1 MRIVFCLSVSL
12 LIAAPIGGAR
22 ADEDTTARPGETVL
36 DRKVHIEPD
45 LILDIPKVPRI
56 CDEMDIWKRHVH
68 IGDCSLY
75 CEQEGKGT
83 PMVLVNGGPGATHHG
98 FHPHF
103 SRAKDF
109 LRLIYYDQR
118 GCGISQYWDGDG
130 YSVGQAV
137 EDLDKLRE
145 ALGINKWVVL
155 GHSYGGTLAQCYT
168 VRHPE
173 HVAGLVLVGSSCDAL
188 PVEESRSRQYDFIS
202 SEERKKI
209 QQIHGNTNLTGEQAV
224 FNAHLNGDWKRQ
236 NFYRPSREQ
245 LARGALYE
253 WKHDE
258 GFRPAMSASLGKLDM
273 AGFFDECPVPV
284 LIMEGKWDL
293 TWGAAK
299 PKNLHA
305 CFPGSRLVLF
315 DRAAHSPFED
325 EPEKFFAVLKEFVQ
339 KLQDVSA
346 ADVASWKQH
355 IDKLVKERQ
364 EAILVGEASQ
374 EVVFRTAQ
382 VAPSGFEFW
391 SFHWTIP
398 EVEPEATLQYVV
410 LQPDGKE
417 YHRYSFSD
425 NQGKGRNT
433 RSDFAEGFAGGD
445 PAVFYNHHIT
455 IKFLVDKGRIKFPEN
470 RKFRFEFRS
479 SIEAVRE
486 D

>member
-1 MRIVFCLSVSL
+1 MRTVFCLSVSL
-12 LIAAPIGGAR
+12 LFAALVGGAQ
-22 ADEDTTARPGETVL
+22 AEDDATAGPRETVL

-45 LILDIPKVPRI
+45 LILDIPKVPRL

-75 CEQEGKGT
+75 CEQEGEGM

-118 GCGISQYWDGDG
+118 GCGISQYSDGDG
-130 YSVGQAV
+130 YSVDQAA

-145 ALGINKWVVL
+145 ALGINKWVIL

-168 VRHPE
+168 VRHAE

-188 PVEESRSRQYDFIS
+188 PVDESGSRQYDFIS
-202 SEERKKI
+202 SEERNRI
-209 QQIHGNTNLTGEQAV
+209 RQIYRNTNLTGEQSV

-245 LARGALYE
+245 LARGALYD

-258 GFRPAMSASLGKLDM
+258 EFRPAMSASLGRLNL

-293 TWGAAK
+293 TWGQAK

-305 CFPGSRLVLF
+305 CFPGSRLVFF
-315 DRAAHSPFED
+315 DRAGHSPFED
-325 EPEKFFAVLKEFVQ
+325 EPERFFAVLKEFVQ
-339 KLQDVSA
+339 ELQDVSA

-355 IDKLVKERQ
+355 VNKLRTERQ
-364 EAILVGEASQ
+364 KAVRAGEASQ
-374 EVVFRTAQ
+374 EVIFRTAQ
-382 VAPSGFEFW
+382 PAPSGFKFW
-391 SFHWTIP
+391 TFHWKMP
-398 EVEPEATLQYVV
+398 EVEPEAAFQYVV
-410 LQPDGKE
+410 IQPNGEEHYRHPITGDRSVGQ
-417 YHRYSFSD
+417 SW
-425 NQGKGRNT
+425 
-433 RSDFAEGFAGGD
+433 RSDFAEGFTGGD
-445 PAVFYNHHIT
+445 PAVFHNQHIT
-455 IKFLVDKGRIKFPEN
+455 IKFVVDKGQINFPEN
-470 RKFRFEFRS
+470 CEFRFEFRT
-479 SIEAVRE
+479 SIDAVR
-486 D
+486 DN

>member
-1 MRIVFCLSVSL
+1 MRIVCWL
-12 LIAAPIGGAR
+12 LAGLPLAALIGGAR
-22 ADEDTTARPGETVL
+22 ADEDATAGARETVL

-45 LILDIPKVPRI
+45 LILDIPKVSRL

-75 CEQEGKGT
+75 CEQEGKGM

-109 LRLIYYDQR
+109 VRLIYYDQR

-130 YSVGQAV
+130 YSIGQAV
-137 EDLDKLRE
+137 EDLDNLRE

-168 VRHPE
+168 VRYPE
-173 HVAGLVLVGSSCDAL
+173 HVAGLVLVGSACDGL
-188 PVEESRSRQYDFIS
+188 PMEESRSRQYDFIS
-202 SEERKKI
+202 GEERNKI
-209 QQIHGNTNLTGEQAV
+209 HQIYRDRNLTTEQAV

-245 LARGALYE
+245 LARQALYE

-258 GFRPAMSASLGKLDM
+258 GFRPAMSASLGRLDM

-293 TWGAAK
+293 TWGQAK

-315 DRAAHSPFED
+315 DRAGHSPFED
-325 EPEKFFAVLKEFVQ
+325 EPERFFAVLRDFVQ
-339 KLQDVSA
+339 ALQDIPA

-355 IDKLVKERQ
+355 ISNLRKERQ
-364 EAILVGEASQ
+364 KAVRVGEASH

-382 VAPSGFEFW
+382 VAPSGFKFW
-391 SFHWTIP
+391 TFHWKMP
-398 EVEPEATLQYVV
+398 EVQPEAAFQYVV
-410 LQPDGKE
+410 LEPDGE
-417 YHRYSFSD
+417 EHYRHPITGDRPAG
-425 NQGKGRNT
+425 QT
-433 RSDFAEGFAGGD
+433 WRSDFAEGISGGD
-445 PAVFYNHHIT
+445 PAVFYNRHIA
-455 IKFLVDKGRIKFPEN
+455 IKFVVDKGQIKFGEN
-470 RKFRFEFRS
+470 PKFRFEFRTT
-479 SIEAVRE
+479 IEAVRE
-486 D
+486 N